1 MVDGQRVGVGIV
13 GALLVVGVVTAGG
26 QGSTGQQAPDP
37 TQQKYPYPVVRDLKG
52 VIPPGPKPLPSPP
65 LGSGPWTYQTTEA
78 KIRVSVVTKG
88 FSHPY
93 GFTFLPDGTTIFIS
107 ERAGALRVVRND
119 VIDPNPVA
127 GVPKVI
133 YRGTEAGLMD
143 VVLHPGFEKN
153 RWVYFTYHK
162 PIGNNLASNAVG
174 RGTWDGNALT
184 DVKEIFLS
192 DDVDTEVSRIAFGR
206 DGMLYMTIG
215 GPGTGPAPSLN
226 RPQNGN
232 DYAGKLLRM
241 RDDGSLPPDN
251 PYAGKSGYKPYIY
264 AMGFRNQLGL
274 TVNPYNGEVWAAEQ
288 GPNGGDEVN
297 VILPGRNYGWPLA
310 SYGRDYLGPRFN
322 AQHTA
327 QGFEEPTVYWVPSIA
342 VSGMTF
348 YNGDR
353 FPNWRRNLFVGG
365 MREGE
370 MSPTGKLERIVFNDK
385 WQELRRESLL
395 RDLQQRIRDVRQG
408 PDGLLYVVTEEDDA
422 ACASSRSSNKRLS
435 ALGSRLWLV
444 LSTPVLVLP
453 RAQSPEPSPVSP
465 RDTRF
470 VPARCTGPGRLSRG
484 SRAARAARRSAS
496 TTLRLL
502 HPTRT
507 LPACPARCARHR
519 QSPASASRPRWRC
532 SRTRS
537 TRRSPCRP

>member
-1 MVDGQRVGVGIV
+1 MFDGQRVRVGVGIV
-13 GALLVVGVVTAGG
+13 GALLAVGAAIADG
-26 QGSTGQQAPDP
+26 QGNSDQQAPNP
-37 TQQKYPYPVVRDLKG
+37 VPQKYPYPVVRDLKG
-52 VIPPGPKPLPSPP
+52 VIPPGPRPLPSPP
-65 LGSGPWTYQTTEA
+65 LGAGPWTTQTREA

-93 GFTFLPDGTTIFIS
+93 GFTFLPDETTILIS
-107 ERAGALRVVRND
+107 ERAGALRVVRD
-119 VIDPNPVA
+119 GVIDPNPVA

-143 VVLHPGFEKN
+143 VVLHPAFEKN
-153 RWVYFTYHK
+153 WWVYFTYHK

-174 RGTWDGNALT
+174 RGTWDGKALT

-241 RDDGSLPPDN
+241 RDDGSLPSDN
-251 PYAGKSGYKPYIY
+251 PFAGKSGYKPYIY

-274 TVNPYNGEVWAAEQ
+274 TINPYNGEVWAAEQ

-353 FPNWRRNLFVGG
+353 FLNWRRNLFVGG

-385 WQELRRESLL
+385 WEELRRESLL
-395 RDLQQRIRDVRQG
+395 RDLHQRIRDVRQG

-422 ACASSRSSNKRLS
+422 ALLRIE
-435 ALGSRLWLV
+435 
-444 LSTPVLVLP
+444 PV
-453 RAQSPEPSPVSP
+453 E
-465 RDTRF
+465 
-470 VPARCTGPGRLSRG
+470 
-484 SRAARAARRSAS
+484 
-496 TTLRLL
+496 
-502 HPTRT
+502 
-507 LPACPARCARHR
+507 
-519 QSPASASRPRWRC
+519 
-532 SRTRS
+532 
-537 TRRSPCRP
+537 

>member
-13 GALLVVGVVTAGG
+13 GALLVVGIVTAGG
-26 QGSTGQQAPDP
+26 
-37 TQQKYPYPVVRDLKG
+37 QQKYPYPVVRDLKG

-78 KIRVSVVTKG
+78 RIRVSVVTKG

-93 GFTFLPDGTTIFIS
+93 GFTFLPDGATIFIS
-107 ERAGALRVVRND
+107 ERAGSLRVVRHG

-162 PIGNNLASNAVG
+162 PIGDNLASNAVG
-174 RGTWDGNALT
+174 RGTWDGKALT

-241 RDDGSLPPDN
+241 RDDGSLPADN
-251 PYAGKSGYKPYIY
+251 PFAGKPGYKPYIY

-274 TVNPYNGEVWAAEQ
+274 TVNPYSGEVWAAEQ

-297 VILPGRNYGWPLA
+297 VILPGRNYGWPFA

-385 WQELRRESLL
+385 WEELRRESLL

-422 ACASSRSSNKRLS
+422 ALLRI
-435 ALGSRLWLV
+435 
-444 LSTPVLVLP
+444 
-453 RAQSPEPSPVSP
+453 EPIE
-465 RDTRF
+465 
-470 VPARCTGPGRLSRG
+470 
-484 SRAARAARRSAS
+484 
-496 TTLRLL
+496 
-502 HPTRT
+502 
-507 LPACPARCARHR
+507 
-519 QSPASASRPRWRC
+519 
-532 SRTRS
+532 
-537 TRRSPCRP
+537 

>member
-1 MVDGQRVGVGIV
+1 MGGGQRLRKV
-13 GALLVVGVVTAGG
+13 VVGCYASLAIAAIVVIDHGTSASQQTA
-26 QGSTGQQAPDP
+26 SPE
-37 TQQKYPYPVVRDLKG
+37 QKYPYPVVRDLKG
-52 VIPPGPKPLPSPP
+52 VVPPGPRPIPSPP
-65 LGSGPWTYQTTEA
+65 LGSGPWTFETTEA
-78 KIRVSVVTKG
+78 KIRVSVVTQG

-93 GFTFLPDGTTIFIS
+93 GFAFLPDGATILIT
-107 ERAGALRVVRND
+107 ERAGALRVVRNG

-127 GVPKVI
+127 GLPKMI
-133 YRGTEAGLMD
+133 YRGTEAGMMD
-143 VVLHPGFEKN
+143 VVLHPAFDKN
-153 RWVYFTYHK
+153 RWVYFSYHK
-162 PIGNNLASNAVG
+162 PIGENLASNAIG
-174 RGTWDGNALT
+174 RGTWDGETLT
-184 DVKEIFLS
+184 DVKDVFLS

-251 PYAGKSGYKPYIY
+251 PFVGEPGYKPYVY

-274 TVNPYNGEVWAAEQ
+274 TINPFNGQIWAAEQ

-297 VILPGRNYGWPLA
+297 VIQAGRNYGWPFA

-322 AQHTA
+322 SQHTA

-395 RDLQQRIRDVRQG
+395 RELHQRIRDVRQG

-422 ACASSRSSNKRLS
+422 ALLRI
-435 ALGSRLWLV
+435 
-444 LSTPVLVLP
+444 
-453 RAQSPEPSPVSP
+453 EPIE
-465 RDTRF
+465 
-470 VPARCTGPGRLSRG
+470 
-484 SRAARAARRSAS
+484 
-496 TTLRLL
+496 
-502 HPTRT
+502 
-507 LPACPARCARHR
+507 
-519 QSPASASRPRWRC
+519 
-532 SRTRS
+532 
-537 TRRSPCRP
+537 

>member
-1 MVDGQRVGVGIV
+1 MRDGKRAQVGLGVAGLLIAIA
-13 GALLVVGVVTAGG
+13 ALVAGG
-26 QGSTGQQAPDP
+26 QQTTNQPSPDP
-37 TQQKYPYPVVRDLKG
+37 AQKKYPYPVVRDLKG
-52 VIPPGPKPLPSPP
+52 VIPPGPKLLPSPP
-65 LGSGPWTYQTTEA
+65 LGAGPWTFETTEA
-78 KIRVSVVTKG
+78 RFRVSVVTKG

-93 GFTFLPDGTTIFIS
+93 GFTFLPDGTTILIS
-107 ERAGALRVVRND
+107 ERAGALRVVRNG
-119 VIDPNPVA
+119 VIDPNPVP
-127 GVPKVI
+127 GLPKVI

-143 VVLHPGFEKN
+143 VILHPAFEKN

-162 PIGNNLASNAVG
+162 PIGNSLASNAVG
-174 RGTWDGNALT
+174 RGTWDGKSLT

-241 RDDGSLPPDN
+241 RDDGTVPPDN
-251 PYAGKSGYKPYIY
+251 PVAGKPGYKPYIY

-274 TVNPYNGEVWAAEQ
+274 AINPFNGEIWAAEQ

-297 VILPGRNYGWPLA
+297 VIRAGRNYGWPLA

-322 AQHTA
+322 AAHAA

-353 FPNWRRNLFVGG
+353 FPTWRRNLFVGG

-370 MSPTGKLERIVFNDK
+370 MSPTGKLERIVFDDS

-395 RDLQQRIRDVRQG
+395 RELHQRIRDVRQG
-408 PDGLLYVVTEEDDA
+408 PDALLYVVTEEDDA
-422 ACASSRSSNKRLS
+422 ALLRI
-435 ALGSRLWLV
+435 
-444 LSTPVLVLP
+444 
-453 RAQSPEPSPVSP
+453 EPI
-465 RDTRF
+465 
-470 VPARCTGPGRLSRG
+470 G
-484 SRAARAARRSAS
+484 
-496 TTLRLL
+496 
-502 HPTRT
+502 
-507 LPACPARCARHR
+507 
-519 QSPASASRPRWRC
+519 
-532 SRTRS
+532 
-537 TRRSPCRP
+537 

>member
-1 MVDGQRVGVGIV
+1 MVGGQRLRKV
-13 GALLVVGVVTAGG
+13 VVGFCASLAIAAIVVIDRGTSASQPG
-26 QGSTGQQAPDP
+26 ANP
-37 TQQKYPYPVVRDLKG
+37 QQKYPYPVVRDLKG
-52 VIPPGPKPLPSPP
+52 VVPPGPRPIPSPP
-65 LGSGPWTYQTTEA
+65 LGSGPWTFETTEA
-78 KIRVSVVTKG
+78 NIRVSVVTKG

-93 GFTFLPDGTTIFIS
+93 GFTFLPDGATILIT
-107 ERAGALRVVRND
+107 ERAGALRVVRNG

-127 GVPKVI
+127 GLPKMI
-133 YRGTEAGLMD
+133 YRGTEAGMMD
-143 VVLHPGFEKN
+143 VVLHPAFEKN
-153 RWVYFTYHK
+153 RWVYFSYHK
-162 PIGNNLASNAVG
+162 PIGENLASNAIS
-174 RGTWDGNALT
+174 RGTWDGKTLT

-192 DDVDTEVSRIAFGR
+192 DDVDTEVSRLAFGR

-251 PYAGKSGYKPYIY
+251 PFVGKPGYKPYIY

-274 TVNPYNGEVWAAEQ
+274 TINPFNGEIWAAEQ

-297 VILPGRNYGWPLA
+297 VIHAGRNYGWPFA
-310 SYGRDYLGPRFN
+310 SYGRDYMGPRFN

-348 YNGDR
+348 YSGDR
-353 FPNWRRNLFVGG
+353 FPGWRRNLFVGG

-370 MSPTGKLERIVFNDK
+370 MSPTGKLERIVFNEA

-395 RDLQQRIRDVRQG
+395 RDLHQRIRDVRQG

-422 ACASSRSSNKRLS
+422 AL
-435 ALGSRLWLV
+435 
-444 LSTPVLVLP
+444 
-453 RAQSPEPSPVSP
+453 
-465 RDTRF
+465 
-470 VPARCTGPGRLSRG
+470 
-484 SRAARAARRSAS
+484 
-496 TTLRLL
+496 LRIA
-502 HPTRT
+502 PIE
-507 LPACPARCARHR
+507 
-519 QSPASASRPRWRC
+519 
-532 SRTRS
+532 
-537 TRRSPCRP
+537 

>member
-1 MVDGQRVGVGIV
+1 MFDGQRVRVGVGIV
-13 GALLVVGVVTAGG
+13 GALLAVGAAIADG
-26 QGSTGQQAPDP
+26 QGNSGQQAPKP
-37 TQQKYPYPVVRDLKG
+37 VPQKYPYPVVRDLKG
-52 VIPPGPKPLPSPP
+52 VIPPGPRPLPSPP
-65 LGSGPWTYQTTEA
+65 LGAGPWTSQTTEA

-93 GFTFLPDGTTIFIS
+93 GFTFLPDGTTILIT
-107 ERAGALRVVRND
+107 ERAGALRVVRNG

-174 RGTWDGNALT
+174 RGTWDGKALT

-241 RDDGSLPPDN
+241 RDDGSLPSDN
-251 PYAGKSGYKPYIY
+251 PFAGKSGYKPYIY

-274 TVNPYNGEVWAAEQ
+274 TINPYNGEVWAAEQ

-385 WQELRRESLL
+385 WEELRRESLL
-395 RDLQQRIRDVRQG
+395 RDLHQRIRDVRQG

-422 ACASSRSSNKRLS
+422 ALLRIE
-435 ALGSRLWLV
+435 
-444 LSTPVLVLP
+444 PV
-453 RAQSPEPSPVSP
+453 E
-465 RDTRF
+465 
-470 VPARCTGPGRLSRG
+470 
-484 SRAARAARRSAS
+484 
-496 TTLRLL
+496 
-502 HPTRT
+502 
-507 LPACPARCARHR
+507 
-519 QSPASASRPRWRC
+519 
-532 SRTRS
+532 
-537 TRRSPCRP
+537 